1 MLTVVGHTV
10 KQLCGPNKRQFLH
23 KKTVFLTLHQVSNG
37 NNYWYSCNIF
47 YNSLTCILECFCI
60 FFSRNAPEESYE
72 YEDDYKETDQL
83 LDDEGRTEESEGNSS
98 TQRKQKKKKKP
109 SLSKILWSLFG
120 INFAIAVLC
129 KLLHDILLFVQPQ
142 LLK

>member
-1 MLTVVGHTV
+1 L
-10 KQLCGPNKRQFLH
+10 N
-23 KKTVFLTLHQVSNG
+23 VFV
-37 NNYWYSCNIF
+37 
-47 YNSLTCILECFCI
+47 IL
-60 FFSRNAPEESYE
+60 FSRNAAKESYE

-83 LDDEGRTEESEGNSS
+83 LDEEDRTEESVRNSS
-98 TQRKQKKKKKP
+98 TQRKQKKKRTP

-129 KLLHDILLFVQPQ
+129 KLVNDMLLFVQPQ